1 MDVEPFF
8 SCISRIPRNTR
19 CLDFDLGTSGALQVL
34 FWSVVWVDG
43 QVGWKCILVFKIVG
57 SSGGPVNEENF
68 LDRHLEE
75 QRSSVRVSI
84 SSSDMSIDFQ
94 IFRYDRIT

>member
-1 MDVEPFF
+1 MPGF
-8 SCISRIPRNTR
+8 RPRYFWRLAST
-19 CLDFDLGTSGALQVL
+19 LVL

-43 QVGWKCILVFKIVG
+43 QVGWKCILVVKIVG
-57 SSGGPVNEENF
+57 HSGGPVIEENF
-68 LDRHLEE
+68 LDRHLEG
-75 QRSSVRVSI
+75 QRSSVRVST